1 MKSAICAAASPSPP
15 RSARHPLRGAIQ
27 GCPGK
32 RGVNRLV
39 AGACPA
45 RWQFF
50 VYLLVYRTQKEDMR
64 FTPSIFGKLLGP
76 IKRRPFVTLVER
88 HAGDAY
94 VKSFPSWN
102 HLVALVY
109 TSAPRPS
116 ACEGWKQVGTP
127 IASIIT
133 IWQRFSGALDPVR
146 YEQTATGCS
155 LRRDFQP
162 GGKPTDRQR
171 DVTVRRGEAGRF
183 DAHPAR

>member
-1 MKSAICAAASPSPP
+1 M
-15 RSARHPLRGAIQ
+15 
-27 GCPGK
+27 
-32 RGVNRLV
+32 NRLV

-133 IWQRFSGALDPVR
+133 IWAALLWCAGPGAIRTNGHRLLSSPR
-146 YEQTATGCS
+146 LS
-155 LRRDFQP
+155 
-162 GGKPTDRQR
+162 
-171 DVTVRRGEAGRF
+171 AGWQ
-183 DAHPAR
+183 AN